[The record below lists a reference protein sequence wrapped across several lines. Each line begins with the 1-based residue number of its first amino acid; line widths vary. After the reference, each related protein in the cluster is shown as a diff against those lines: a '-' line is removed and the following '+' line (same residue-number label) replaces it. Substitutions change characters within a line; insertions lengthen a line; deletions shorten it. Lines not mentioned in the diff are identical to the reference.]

1 MNDRDG
7 MWIPLF
13 SYPKDKFLIK
23 KSVEELL
30 ECEGYN
36 LQEYI
41 KYLVEMNELSTLQ
54 TIEEY
59 WEDFKLTQEKRDE
72 LLGIITLLKLS
83 PNL

>member
-1 MNDRDG
+1 M
-7 MWIPLF
+7 L
-13 SYPKDKFLIK
+13 K
-23 KSVEELL
+23 
-30 ECEGYN
+30 CEGYN

-59 WEDFKLTQEKRDE
+59 WEDFRLTQEKRDA